1 MNSNINIY
9 KRLNPKLSVQVGLSL
24 DLLYW
29 ANISNISLTNRMTA
43 EVVEFCASQGKS
55 EEMNVLEDE
64 IGWGSG

>member
-1 MNSNINIY
+1 
-9 KRLNPKLSVQVGLSL
+9 
-24 DLLYW
+24 
-29 ANISNISLTNRMTA
+29 MTA

>member
-9 KRLNPKLSVQVGLSL
+9 KRLNPRLPVQVGLSL
-24 DLLYW
+24 GLLYW
-29 ANISNISLTNRMTA
+29 TNISNISLTNRMTA

-55 EEMNVLEDE
+55 EEMNVLEDG